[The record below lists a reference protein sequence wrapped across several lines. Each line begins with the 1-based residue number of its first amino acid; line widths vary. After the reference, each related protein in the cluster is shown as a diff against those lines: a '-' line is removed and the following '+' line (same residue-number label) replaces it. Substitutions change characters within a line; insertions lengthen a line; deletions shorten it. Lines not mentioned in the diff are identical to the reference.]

1 MQLQRYQPDL
11 PMRKVTDVRRLE
23 GCKCGGLG
31 SRENMVQ
38 IDGAYWH
45 GRCAIA
51 TFGLDRVAT
60 LRTNFRLD
68 DIGPDAMEALLHR

>member
-1 MQLQRYQPDL
+1 MNRYQPDL
-11 PMRKVTDVRRLE
+11 DLRKAHDIRRVE
-23 GCKCGGLG
+23 GCKCGGMG
-31 SRENMVQ
+31 MRENMAK

-60 LRTNFRLD
+60 LDTNFRLD
-68 DIGPDAMEALLHR
+68 DIGPVAMKTLLNR